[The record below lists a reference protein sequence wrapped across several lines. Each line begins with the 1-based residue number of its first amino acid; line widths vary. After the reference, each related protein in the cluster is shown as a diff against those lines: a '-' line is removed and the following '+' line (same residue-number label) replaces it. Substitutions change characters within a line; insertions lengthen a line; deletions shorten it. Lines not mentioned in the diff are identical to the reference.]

1 MSVKSKSKSRLC
13 RRNLLKENTRARL
26 RARERDA
33 ARDRTRAKAKFDRQ
47 DYDGHSSEEGAGGKT
62 DFNRVR

>member
-1 MSVKSKSKSRLC
+1 MTVKGKSKSRLC

-33 ARDRTRAKAKFDRQ
+33 ARDRTRTRTKFDRQ
-47 DYDGHSSEEGAGGKT
+47 AYDGHSTEEGNDGP
-62 DFNRVR
+62 